1 MSVYLCFDVC
11 LSVVGCLSVFGCL
24 SVCVCFCA
32 FLSVRGMSY
41 LRCWFSNLT
50 YFYASLIAPLGVM
63 LVFNLV
69 TVLVVTKSLH
79 SKLSLAAHYSKL
91 KLLRIIGSLS
101 LLVGITWIVGAL
113 LSFVDSLVLQYAFAI
128 LNSLQGF
135 LIFYVNILTSSEIR
149 TRIGDSMKSA
159 IPESMQSNAAGD
171 FSSHSNTNNEGN
183 SRSTFFSR
191 QHGYNF
197 TAVTTVPTDS
207 LDVAMQ
213 SITPVNANDCFYGTQ
228 QDAEAMVCAST
239 TPSSTIT
246 SFS

>member
-1 MSVYLCFDVC
+1 
-11 LSVVGCLSVFGCL
+11 
-24 SVCVCFCA
+24 
-32 FLSVRGMSY
+32 
-41 LRCWFSNLT
+41 
-50 YFYASLIAPLGVM
+50 M

-69 TVLVVTKSLH
+69 IVLVVTKSLH
-79 SKLSLAAHYSKL
+79 GKLSLAAHYSKL

-159 IPESMQSNAAGD
+159 IPQSMQSNATGN
-171 FSSHSNTNNEGN
+171 FSSLSDTNNEEN

-191 QHGYNF
+191 QRGYSF
-197 TAVTTVPTDS
+197 SAVSSVPTDS
-207 LDVAMQ
+207 LDVAMR
-213 SITPVNANDCFYGTQ
+213 SITPVNADDCFYGTQ
-228 QDAEAMVCAST
+228 QDAQAMVCSST